1 MTKKDDK
8 MELTED
14 VFFQLDEILAANGSE
29 ESMIESSELHGF
41 FTAVISSGV
50 ELSKDVELD
59 AIWAVEKVEWKTP
72 TNEAEFDSIITAM
85 KDEIKT
91 QLATVE
97 GFEPLFSEFEDDDG
111 KTLVDVELWCEGY
124 CLAVELFKD
133 DWKKLIDA
141 EHKGLNVI
149 TLFGTEAGHAVL
161 DLTPDKEIERLA
173 HVLPAAAIEVF
184 ETFQGK

>member
-1 MTKKDDK
+1 

-50 ELSKDVELD
+50 ELSKEAEHD

-72 TNEAEFDSIITAM
+72 TNEAEFNSIITAM

-91 QLATVE
+91 QLATVKD
-97 GFEPLFSEFEDDDG
+97 FEPLFSEFEDDDG
-111 KTLVDVELWCEGY
+111 ETLVDVELWCEGY
-124 CLAVELFKD
+124 CLAIELFKD
-133 DWKKLIDA
+133 EWKNLIDS
-141 EHKGLNVI
+141 EHKGLSFI
-149 TLFGTEAGHAVL
+149 TVFGTEDGHAVL
-161 DLTPDKEIERLA
+161 DLTSDKGIERLA
-173 HVLPAAAIEVF
+173 HMIPSAPIEVF
-184 ETFQGK
+184 KTF